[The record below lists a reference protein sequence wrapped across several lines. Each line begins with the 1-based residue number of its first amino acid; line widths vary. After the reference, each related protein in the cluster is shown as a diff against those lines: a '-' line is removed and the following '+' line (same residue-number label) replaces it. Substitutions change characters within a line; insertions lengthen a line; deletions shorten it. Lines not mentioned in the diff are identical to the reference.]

1 MIQLTLKKT
10 GSTGML
16 HKTTDIAIIGGST
29 AALRAAEAASRRAPG
44 LKVTVISSEEHLPYE
59 LPPLSKIPLSDELD
73 IESLIYPSAR
83 ALQEQGVD
91 FQLGESAT
99 ALDPRRRVISTHQG
113 DLTYRAAVIATGCEP
128 IMPPVFRGERDVF
141 VLRRFEDSVALR
153 RSLADA
159 GRSVAIVGAGFIGGE
174 FASTVT
180 GAGRAVSLIDLAEHP
195 LIRFGEA
202 ISTVYE
208 DLHHINGVD
217 TFFGVGA
224 TGTVERDG
232 RRFLTLS
239 DGREVA
245 ADVIVVGVG
254 VRPAVSWL
262 ASSGIELENG
272 ILTDRYLQSCQGV
285 FAAGDAVRWPN
296 GRFDAT
302 MRIEHWTTA
311 AEQGRAAGL
320 NAVSFVEKAPLTP
333 FVNVPFF
340 WSDQHGQR
348 VQWAGYQ
355 TAGQP
360 VLSSRSDDGSMFF
373 FREGD
378 FVSGVLA
385 FERRQEFVQL
395 RAKLRRPVTWGE
407 LPDLV
412 AGLEPAIATV
422 PVP

>member
-1 MIQLTLKKT
+1 
-10 GSTGML
+10 ML
-16 HKTTDIAIIGGST
+16 HNTTGIAIIGGST
-29 AALRAAEAASRRAPG
+29 AALRAAEAANRRAPG
-44 LKVTVISSEEHLPYE
+44 LKVTVISSEDHLPYE
-59 LPPLSKIPLSDELD
+59 LPPLSKIPLSDTMD

-83 ALQEQGVD
+83 ALQEQGVE
-91 FQLGESAT
+91 FRLGHRAT
-99 ALDPRRRVISTHQG
+99 ALDPRRRVVSTDHG

-128 IMPPVFRGERDVF
+128 ILPRVFRGEEDVF
-141 VLRRFEDSVALR
+141 VLRRFEDSLALR
-153 RSLADA
+153 HSLADRR
-159 GRSVAIVGAGFIGGE
+159 RSVAIVGAGFIGGE
-174 FASTVT
+174 LASTLV
-180 GAGRAVSLIDLAEHP
+180 GDGRAVSLIDLSEHP

-202 ISTVYE
+202 VSTVYE
-208 DLHHINGVD
+208 DLHRVKGVD
-217 TFFGVGA
+217 TYFGVGA
-224 TGTVERDG
+224 VGTVERSG

-239 DGREVA
+239 DGHEVP

-262 ASSGIELENG
+262 SSSGIELENG

-296 GRFDAT
+296 SRFNAT

-320 NAVSFVEKAPLTP
+320 NAVSFIEKADLAP
-333 FVNVPFF
+333 FASVPFF

-360 VLSSRSDDGSMFF
+360 VLSCRSDDGSMFF

-378 FVSGVLA
+378 FLSGVLA

-395 RAKLRRPVTWGE
+395 RAKLRHPVSWDS
-407 LPDLV
+407 LPGLV
-412 AGLEPAIATV
+412 EGLEPVIGTV

>member
-1 MIQLTLKKT
+1 
-10 GSTGML
+10 ML
-16 HKTTDIAIIGGST
+16 HNTTDIAIIGGST
-29 AALRAAEAASRRAPG
+29 AALRAAEAASRRAPE
-44 LKVTVISSEEHLPYE
+44 LKVTVISSEDHLPYE
-59 LPPLSKIPLSDELD
+59 LPPLSKIPLGDQVD

-91 FQLGESAT
+91 FRLGHRAT
-99 ALDPRRRVISTHQG
+99 ALDPRRRVVSTDHG

-153 RSLADA
+153 QSLADT

-174 FASTVT
+174 FASTLS
-180 GAGRAVSLIDLAEHP
+180 GAGRAVSLIDLSEHP

-202 ISTVYE
+202 VSTAYE
-208 DLHHINGVD
+208 DLHRINGVD

-224 TGTVERDG
+224 TGTVKRHG
-232 RRFLTLS
+232 RRFLSLN

-320 NAVSFVEKAPLTP
+320 NAVSFVENGPLAP
-333 FVNVPFF
+333 FVSVPFF

-360 VLSSRSDDGSMFF
+360 VLSSRTDDGSMYF

-385 FERRQEFVQL
+385 FERRQEFVRF
-395 RAKLRRPVTWGE
+395 RAKLRQPVAWGQ

-412 AGLEPAIATV
+412 SGLEPVIATV